1 MNLRHVY
8 VGTSIA
14 AAAFA
19 AFAGGQDPLT
29 RVQVR
34 AEVLQARAAG
44 QLLKAGDAY
53 PEGHAARAGTSFAR
67 TSSRV
72 VAAQSLASFQPNGQ

>member
-8 VGTSIA
+8 VGTSVA
-14 AAAFA
+14 AA

-34 AEVLQARAAG
+34 AEILQARAAG
-44 QLLKAGDAY
+44 QLLEAGDAY
-53 PEGHAARAGTSFAR
+53 PEGHAARAGTAFAR
-67 TSSRV
+67 ASSRV
-72 VAAQSLASFQPNGQ
+72 VATQSLASFQPNGQ